1 MSSSQF
7 GLTAVGMT
15 CSLGSDLS
23 QIAARLFSGWQQ
35 GIKPSCQFTPDKEI
49 AVAAVNDVLPAIELA
64 DKQYHCRN
72 SQLLQA
78 AILQIADQVA
88 ELCQRYGADRIGVVV
103 GSSTA
108 GVWEVE
114 KAVACYQQT
123 NKLPDVFHYTQQ
135 EMGSVAAFVAQSLSL
150 SGIAYTVS
158 TACSSS
164 ANVFAS
170 AQQLIKSNLCDAV
183 IVGGAD
189 SLCQLTVN
197 GFMSL
202 ESVAKGVCNPFS
214 LNRSGITL
222 GEGAALMV
230 MEREPAEINFLGAG
244 AASDA
249 HHISAP
255 HPEGDGA
262 KLAIKRALQNAEI
275 DATDVDYVNLHGTGT
290 QQNDA
295 MESLAMQAIFS
306 QGVPASST
314 KGMTGHTLGA
324 AGAIEAAICW
334 LTLSKSYNPQ
344 RLLPPHLWD
353 HCLDPQLPS
362 LALVKANTSLN
373 SLNVAMSNS
382 FAFGGNNVSLLFGVS

>member
-1 MSSSQF
+1 MSSSLF
-7 GLTAVGMT
+7 GLTAVGMI

-23 QIAARLFSGWQQ
+23 QITARLFNGWQQ
-35 GIKPSCQFTPDKEI
+35 GIQLSREFTPDKEI
-49 AVAAVNDVLPAIELA
+49 ALAAVHESLPTIRLT
-64 DKQYHCRN
+64 DKNYHCRN

-78 AILQIADQVA
+78 AILQIADHVS
-88 ELCQRYGADRIGVVV
+88 ELIQRYGAPRIGVVV

-123 NKLPDVFHYTQQ
+123 NTLPDAFHYTQQ
-135 EMGSVAAFVAQSLSL
+135 EMGSVGAFVARSLSL
-150 SGIAYTVS
+150 SGIVYTVS

-202 ESVAKGVCNPFS
+202 ESVAEDVCNPFS
-214 LNRSGITL
+214 QNRSGITL

-255 HPEGDGA
+255 HPDGDGA
-262 KLAIKRALQNAEI
+262 KQAMQRALHNAGIE
-275 DATDVDYVNLHGTGT
+275 ATDVDYVNLHGTGT

-295 MESLAMQAIFS
+295 MESLAMQAVFA

-334 LTLSKSYNPQ
+334 LTLSKKYNPQ

-353 HCLDPQLPS
+353 HCPDTQLPS
-362 LALVKANTSLN
+362 LALVKADTSLN
-373 SLNVAMSNS
+373 SLNITMSNS

>member
-7 GLTAVGMT
+7 GLTAVGMI
-15 CSLGSDLS
+15 CSLGSDLT
-23 QIAARLFSGWQQ
+23 QITTRLFNGWQQ
-35 GIKPSCQFTPDKEI
+35 GIQLSREFTTDKDV
-49 AVAAVNDVLPAIELA
+49 ALAAVRESLPPIKLT
-64 DKQYHCRN
+64 DKSYHCRN

-78 AILQIADQVA
+78 AILQIADHVS
-88 ELCQRYGADRIGVVV
+88 ELSQRYGAHRIGVII

-123 NKLPDVFHYTQQ
+123 NSLPDAFHYTQQ
-135 EMGSVAAFVAQSLSL
+135 EMGSVAAFVARSLSL
-150 SGIAYTVS
+150 SGIVYTVS

-202 ESVAKGVCNPFS
+202 ESVAEDVCNPFS
-214 LNRSGITL
+214 QNRSGITL

-262 KLAIKRALQNAEI
+262 KQAMRRALQNAEI
-275 DATDVDYVNLHGTGT
+275 EAADVDYVNLHGTAT

-295 MESLAMQAIFS
+295 MESLAMQAIFA
-306 QGVPASST
+306 QGVAASST

-334 LTLSKSYNPQ
+334 LTLSKTYNPE

-353 HCLDPQLPS
+353 HCPDTKLPS
-362 LALVKANTSLN
+362 LALVKANTSLD